1 MVESFS
7 SHTLI
12 DSLDSVS
19 LSSISS
25 GHRLRSR
32 MCQSFLTE
40 VNSSLSTVRLNL
52 SGVFSPKQRE
62 IWSGVFRRSRRF
74 LLW

>member
-12 DSLDSVS
+12 YSLDSVS
-19 LSSISS
+19 LSGVSS
-25 GHRLRSR
+25 CYRLRSR

-40 VNSSLSTVRLNL
+40 VNSSLSAVRLNL
-52 SGVFSPKQRE
+52 SGVFSPDLRE
-62 IWSGVFRRSRRF
+62 IWSGILRRSRRF